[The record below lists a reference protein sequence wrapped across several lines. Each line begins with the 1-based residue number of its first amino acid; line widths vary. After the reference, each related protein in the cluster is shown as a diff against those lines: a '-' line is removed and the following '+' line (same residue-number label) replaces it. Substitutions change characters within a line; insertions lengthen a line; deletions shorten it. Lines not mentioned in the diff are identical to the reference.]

1 MTAWMRRGTARP
13 AVVMVAAACV
23 AAGAA
28 CWASAPAPP
37 APAPAGAA
45 PMSAPAPPTLPHY
58 APVVP
63 GVALRFPEDFGSHPD
78 FRTEWWY
85 VTGWLTTARGQSL
98 GFQITFFRSKP
109 AVDEHNPSAFA
120 ARQLLI
126 AHCAISDPTHAGLW
140 HEQRIRRAGFGLAE
154 AESGDTNVWIDQWA
168 LRRRAG
174 AAGAAGADG
183 SYLVTVDADELALQ
197 LSLAVT
203 QPPLLNGDSGFSRKG
218 PAEASASYY
227 YSVPHLKVAGSVR
240 RGGGSPEPVSGEAWL
255 DHEWSSEYLDA
266 EAVGW
271 DWAGINLDDG
281 GALMIFRI
289 RDARGATRFAGGT
302 LRDAAGH
309 TQIFP
314 SSDIALTPIRR
325 WTSPRTGVVYP
336 VAWRLRAGARVF
348 ELEPLMDDQE
358 NDARLSAG
366 TIYWEGA
373 IRALQ
378 SRRSVGRGYLELTGY
393 ANRLRLE

>member
-1 MTAWMRRGTARP
+1 MRRWPARLA
-13 AVVMVAAACV
+13 AVMMA
-23 AAGAA
+23 AA
-28 CWASAPAPP
+28 CWASAT
-37 APAPAGAA
+37 AA
-45 PMSAPAPPTLPHY
+45 PESAPAAPTLPHY

-63 GVALRFPEDFGSHPD
+63 GLALRFPEDFGSHPN

-85 VTGWLTTARGQSL
+85 VTGWLTTARGQPL

-109 AVDEHNPSAFA
+109 ATDESNPSAFA

-126 AHCAISDPTHAGLW
+126 AHCAISDPRHAGLW
-140 HEQRIRRAGFGLAE
+140 HDQRIRRAGFGLAE
-154 AESGDTNVWIDQWA
+154 AGSGDTNVWIDRWA

-174 AAGAAGADG
+174 AGNADG
-183 SYLVTVDADELALQ
+183 SYLATVDADELSLQ
-197 LSLAVT
+197 LTLAVT

-227 YSVPHLKVAGSVR
+227 YSVPHLKVVGSVR
-240 RGGGSPEPVSGEAWL
+240 RGAGSAEPVSGEAWL

-266 EAVGW
+266 GAVGW

-302 LRDAAGH
+302 LRDAAGR

-314 SSDIALTPIRR
+314 PWDLALTPTRH
-325 WTSPRTGVVYP
+325 WTSTHTGVVYP
-336 VAWRLRAGARVF
+336 VAWRLRAGAQAF

-378 SRRSVGRGYLELTGY
+378 SGRTVGRGYLELTGY
-393 ANRLRLE
+393 ASRLRLE

>member
-1 MTAWMRRGTARP
+1 VTAGMRRWCARP
-13 AVVMVAAACV
+13 AVVMAAAACV

-28 CWASAPAPP
+28 CWASAPALPAL
-37 APAPAGAA
+37 APAA
-45 PMSAPAPPTLPHY
+45 PTSAPAAPTLPHY

-63 GVALRFPEDFGSHPD
+63 GLALRFPDDFGSHPN

-85 VTGWLTTARGQSL
+85 VTGWLTTASGQSL

-109 AVDEHNPSAFA
+109 AADENNPSAFA

-126 AHCAISDPTHAGLW
+126 AHCAISDPAHAGLW

-154 AESGDTNVWIDQWA
+154 AASGDTNVWIDRWA

-174 AAGAAGADG
+174 GAGAAAGG

-240 RGGGSPEPVSGEAWL
+240 RGGGSAEQVSGEAWL

-289 RDARGATRFAGGT
+289 RDARGTTRFAGGT
-302 LRDAAGH
+302 LRDAAGRA
-309 TQIFP
+309 QIFTP
-314 SSDIALTPIRR
+314 SDIALTPTRR

-336 VAWRLRAGARVF
+336 VAWRLRAGAREF
-348 ELEPLMDDQE
+348 DLEPLMDDQE

-373 IRALQ
+373 IRALE
-378 SRRSVGRGYLELTGY
+378 SRRTVGRGYLELTGY
-393 ANRLRLE
+393 GNRLRLQ

>member
-1 MTAWMRRGTARP
+1 
-13 AVVMVAAACV
+13 MVAATCV

-28 CWASAPAPP
+28 CWAWAPAVPAL
-37 APAPAGAA
+37 APAA
-45 PMSAPAPPTLPHY
+45 PTS

-63 GVALRFPEDFGSHPD
+63 GLALRFPDDFGSHPN

-109 AVDEHNPSAFA
+109 AADENNPSAFA

-154 AESGDTNVWIDQWA
+154 ATSGDTNVWIDRWA
-168 LRRRAG
+168 LRRRAD
-174 AAGAAGADG
+174 AAGADG
-183 SYLVTVDADELALQ
+183 SYLVSVDADELSLQ

-240 RGGGSPEPVSGEAWL
+240 RGGGSAEQVSGEAWL

-271 DWAGINLDDG
+271 DWSGINLDDG

-302 LRDAAGH
+302 LRDAAGR
-309 TQIFP
+309 TQIFSP
-314 SSDIALTPIRR
+314 SDIALTPTRR
-325 WTSPRTGVVYP
+325 WTSPHTGVVYP

-373 IRALQ
+373 IRALE
-378 SRRSVGRGYLELTGY
+378 SRRNVGRGYLELTGY
-393 ANRLRLE
+393 GNRLRLD

>member
-1 MTAWMRRGTARP
+1 MTAWMGRRSARL
-13 AVVMVAAACV
+13 AVVMVAAAC
-23 AAGAA
+23 AAASAA
-28 CWASAPAPP
+28 CLASAPA
-37 APAPAGAA
+37 A
-45 PMSAPAPPTLPHY
+45 PTLPHY

-63 GVALRFPEDFGSHPD
+63 GLALRFPDDFGSHPD

-109 AVDEHNPSAFA
+109 AVDENNPSAFA

-140 HEQRIRRAGFGLAE
+140 HEQRIRRAGFGLAG
-154 AESGDTNVWIDQWA
+154 ATSGDTNVWIDRWA
-168 LRRRAG
+168 LRRRAD
-174 AAGAAGADG
+174 AADADG
-183 SYLVTVDADELALQ
+183 SYLVTVDADELSLQ

-240 RGGGSPEPVSGEAWL
+240 RGGGSAEQVSGEAWL

-289 RDARGATRFAGGT
+289 RDARSATRFAGGT
-302 LRDAAGH
+302 LRDAAGR
-309 TQIFP
+309 TQIFQP
-314 SSDIALTPIRR
+314 SDIALTPTRR
-325 WTSPRTGVVYP
+325 WTSPHTGVVYP
-336 VAWRLRAGARVF
+336 VAWRLRAGPTVF

-373 IRALQ
+373 IRALE
-378 SRRSVGRGYLELTGY
+378 SRRTVGRGYLELTGY
-393 ANRLRLE
+393 GNRLRLE